1 MRKTLEIRGWRPR
14 ICKFFEITITIY
26 SNSER
31 SEQFL
36 LTNAFLSCCWRFL
49 RSNELE
55 KLEFKLEKIIGIE
68 ICRKVRKCTMYIPD
82 NRPIQKSYISSPL
95 SQLQTLGKTTTTIV
109 TTSPPDQSLE
119 NGQGLFVQST
129 KLSLSSNSSSAT
141 LSSKQKK
148 KW

>member
-1 MRKTLEIRGWRPR
+1 MKVIEKFREIVVLTFGG
-14 ICKFFEITITIY
+14 FFNPWNKEI
-26 SNSER
+26 
-31 SEQFL
+31 F
-36 LTNAFLSCCWRFL
+36 
-49 RSNELE
+49 
-55 KLEFKLEKIIGIE
+55 
-68 ICRKVRKCTMYIPD
+68 IPD
-82 NRPIQKSYISSPL
+82 IRLIWKSLISLPL

-148 KW
+148 K